1 LAVTA
6 SSSIGRSGRAD
17 FGAFIPGPRCV
28 RAPTASGS
36 LDGLT
41 FAVKD
46 LIDVAG
52 TPTGGG
58 NPDWQKV
65 QSPAARSAP
74 AVEALLAAG
83 ASLAGKTIT
92 DELAF
97 SLQGV
102 NAHHG
107 TPVNPACPDRI
118 PGGSSSGSAVAV
130 AAKLGDFA
138 IGTDTGGS
146 VRVPASFVGVCGFR
160 PTHDAISLAG
170 VMPFAPSYD
179 TVGWFARDAA
189 MLSRVGG
196 VLLPNASPKP
206 VHRFR
211 LVRDAL
217 ALADPGVAEALRR
230 SCAAFDIDE
239 ISLFEGQE
247 QQWLEC
253 YRVLQGAE
261 IWTQLGPWISS
272 AKPRFGDKIAPRFAD
287 AASITPADVARYQP
301 IRVLIASRV
310 REALGDGIGLLIP
323 TAPCIALRIDAGAD
337 EIGTFYRN
345 ALTLTSI
352 AGHAGIPQISLPA
365 GKVAGCPI
373 GLSVLASPGHDR
385 ALLDLGVR
393 YADAIGMA

>member
-1 LAVTA
+1 MTA

-130 AAKLGDFA
+130 AAKLVDFA

-301 IRVLIASRV
+301 IRVLIARRV

>member
-1 LAVTA
+1 M
-6 SSSIGRSGRAD
+6 
-17 FGAFIPGPRCV
+17 
-28 RAPTASGS
+28 
-36 LDGLT
+36 T

-58 NPDWQKV
+58 NPDWLKV

-74 AVEALLAAG
+74 AVEALLTAG

-92 DELAF
+92 DEFAF

-130 AAKLGDFA
+130 AAKLVDFA

-146 VRVPASFVGVCGFR
+146 VCVPASFVGVCGFR

-189 MLSRVGG
+189 MLCRVGG

-217 ALADPGVAEALRR
+217 ALADPKVATALRR
-230 SCAAFDIDE
+230 ACAAFDIVDE

-261 IWTQLGPWISS
+261 IWTQLGPWISL
-272 AKPRFGDKIAPRFAD
+272 AKPRFGDSIAPRFAD

-301 IRVLIASRV
+301 IRVLIARRV
-310 REALGDGIGLLIP
+310 HEALGDGIGLLIP

-345 ALTLTSI
+345 ALALTSI

-365 GKVAGCPI
+365 GKVEGCPI

-393 YADAIGMA
+393 YADVIGMA